1 MSLDHNSD
9 DMLEQEM
16 AHAVAP
22 SFIGQGGP
30 ASIRY
35 NNPGAMWPG
44 PSSRKFGAIGKQNL
58 NDGLGQGNKIA
69 IFTNAIDGGAALFD
83 LLDRAYTGR
92 TVRDAIRKWSGGN
105 HVQSYLSVLRSKGG
119 IQADEMITKAKL
131 RDPEWAIRFA
141 QAMAWHEAGR
151 AYPLTTEHWQQAHS
165 LAFKASKP
173 KDILKVASSKFK
185 AARSGVGVGGGI
197 AAVGGVGTVAKE
209 LSSAAPA
216 ATSVSD
222 QISTAAQIATHVK
235 NLSDM
240 VSGFMASHGLV
251 VLAAVGVGIALFCL
265 WIQDRTEKDLE
276 EGRYTPSG
284 EGQ

>member
-1 MSLDHNSD
+1 MSIMDHNAD

-58 NDGLGQGNKIA
+58 NDGLNQGNKIA

-105 HVQSYLSVLRSKGG
+105 HVQSYLSVLRSKGN
-119 IQADEMITKAKL
+119 IQPDEMITKAKL

-141 QAMAWHEAGR
+141 TAMAWHEAGR
-151 AYPLTTEHWQQAHS
+151 SYPLTTEHWQQAHK
-165 LAFKASKP
+165 LAFEASKP
-173 KDILKVASSKFK
+173 ADVLAKTSSKHK
-185 AARSGVGVGGGI
+185 AAGK
-197 AAVGGVGTVAKE
+197 AK
-209 LSSAAPA
+209 
-216 ATSVSD
+216 T
-222 QISTAAQIATHVK
+222 TAAIMGLGAGGLGAASETVTQVKTIADT
-235 NLSDM
+235 L
-240 VSGFMASHGLV
+240 SGFMAQYGLF
-251 VLAAVGVGIALFCL
+251 VLAAIGVVGFLVFQ
-265 WIQDRTEKDLE
+265 WFQDRTEKDYE